1 MKLSQLTLIKRWQ
14 VAHRGDHPIEY
25 HAWDVVL
32 TCWMMGCVSTPLVLL
47 LWPWALPLSL
57 GLFLSPGLYVNCR
70 RQLHL
75 RGVLRCDWL
84 EIVPG
89 A

>member
-1 MKLSQLTLIKRWQ
+1 MKLSQLTHIKRWQ

-57 GLFLSPGLYVNCR
+57 GLCVAVGCACGYAGLPDRAPGR
-70 RQLHL
+70 RALL
-75 RGVLRCDWL
+75 AFAG
-84 EIVPG
+84 G
-89 A
+89 